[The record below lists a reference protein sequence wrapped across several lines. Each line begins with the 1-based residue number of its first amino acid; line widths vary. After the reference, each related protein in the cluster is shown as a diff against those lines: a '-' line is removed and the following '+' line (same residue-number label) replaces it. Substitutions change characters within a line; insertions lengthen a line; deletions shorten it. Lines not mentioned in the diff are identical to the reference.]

1 MGSHSRRIA
10 AVGALWLLM
19 LLLLP
24 PSALR
29 KSIAPGELPP
39 LLDTLAIASQ
49 KTDWAYSHAVLRLHY
64 DNSKKTKAAP
74 QLVSE
79 ALRSNPSWISW

>member
-49 KTDWAYSHAVLRLHY
+49 KTD
-64 DNSKKTKAAP
+64 
-74 QLVSE
+74 
-79 ALRSNPSWISW
+79 